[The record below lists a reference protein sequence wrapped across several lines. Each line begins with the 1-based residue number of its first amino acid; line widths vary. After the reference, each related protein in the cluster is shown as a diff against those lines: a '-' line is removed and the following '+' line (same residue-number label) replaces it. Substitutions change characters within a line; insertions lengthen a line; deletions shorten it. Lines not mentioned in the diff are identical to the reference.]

1 MIKNKNQLRIES
13 VIDIF
18 NEEVLQEV
26 KDTLIKLS
34 NLDKSINYK
43 KLMFK
48 RDQNLIL
55 DFTDYK
61 SLKEFFKEIY
71 YRKILIDRAEDIR
84 KEFNNVLQVLQR
96 YSPRNLE

>member
-18 NEEVLQEV
+18 NEEVFQEV

-61 SLKEFFKEIY
+61 SLKEFFLKKFIIG
-71 YRKILIDRAEDIR
+71 K
-84 KEFNNVLQVLQR
+84 F
-96 YSPRNLE
+96 